1 MSLPEPGAG
10 GPASAPRGGVNEA
23 RRKAIRRFFGNKL
36 GVAGAVIVLAFV
48 LMAIFAP
55 WLAPFDPAD
64 QSLLTRRQAPD
75 ATHWLGT
82 DEFGRDIL
90 SRIIYGARVSL
101 GVAIGSVGIGLLL
114 GSVAGAIAGYLGGVV
129 DTVVMRIMD
138 LLLAFPYLLLA
149 IVIVSALGPGMIN
162 TIIAIA
168 VWTVPAFARVARSA
182 VLQIKERDFVVAA
195 MALGAKEQRVM
206 RVHLLPNFGATLVVY
221 ASLYLAYAIL
231 MESAL
236 SFLGLGVQPPR
247 ASWAGM
253 ISNGRNYLTSAP
265 HIATIPGIAIALAV
279 LGFNLLGDAIR
290 DVYDPRATK
299 DG

>member
-1 MSLPEPGAG
+1 MSVSTPAG
-10 GPASAPRGGVNEA
+10 TPPVASSN
-23 RRKAIRRFFGNKL
+23 RKALQRFLRNRL
-36 GVAGAVIVLAFV
+36 GVAGALIVLMFV

-55 WLAPFDPAD
+55 WLAPQDPAD
-64 QSLLTRRQAPD
+64 QSLLIRRQPPSSD
-75 ATHWLGT
+75 YLLGT

-101 GVAIGSVGIGLLL
+101 SVALSSVGIGLLI
-114 GSVAGAIAGYLGGVV
+114 GSTLGAIAGYLGGWL
-129 DTVVMRIMD
+129 DTVIMRTMD

-149 IVIVSALGPGMIN
+149 IVIVAALGPGLVN
-162 TIIAIA
+162 TVIAIA

-182 VLQIKERDFVVAA
+182 VLQIKERDFIVAA
-195 MALGAKEQRVM
+195 LALGAKEERVM
-206 RVHLLPNFGATLVVY
+206 RVHLLPNFAATLVVY

-253 ISNGRNYLTSAP
+253 ISNGRNYITSAP
-265 HIATIPGIAIALAV
+265 HIATIPGVAIALAV
-279 LGFNLLGDAIR
+279 LGFNLLGDAVR
-290 DVYDPRATK
+290 DVYDPRSGS